1 MTSQPYQPHGKNTEC
16 DNVEL
21 YAAGA
26 LDAAERAAFEEHLE
40 QCAECGA
47 ELQELRKLMNLLPL
61 AVDPVEPPE
70 GMKKRVLGAV
80 LGRSGAQEPGLGRQV
95 DAARA
100 EVDSPDEEA
109 SGRRR
114 TEAGSA
120 SKRSAD
126 AGSAAWTSNAGSGR
140 RTAAA
145 GGRRPRLV
153 ALLAG
158 AAAVML
164 LVCGTLAQR
173 MDSLSKRN
181 ELLSGELE
189 AAKQNLVQAQ
199 SELQEVMKPSADA
212 AVSQII
218 SLKPVKNM
226 VAKGQAYIVVD
237 AKGTHLI
244 VQASKLPALKDSQAF
259 QVWLI
264 KGDKP
269 VNAGTFKPVN
279 GSGAITF
286 TFQPDS
292 FDQVAITLEPD
303 AFGTAPRGTMVMAG
317 GLKA

>member
-1 MTSQPYQPHGKNTEC
+1 MTSQPYQPHGKNMEC

-21 YAAGA
+21 YSAGA
-26 LDAAERAAFEEHLE
+26 LDAAERVAFEEHLE
-40 QCAECGA
+40 QCAECSA
-47 ELQELRKLMNLLPL
+47 ELQELQKLMNLLPL
-61 AVDPVEPPE
+61 AVDPIEPPE

-80 LGRSGAQEPGLGRQV
+80 LGRNNAQDPSLGRQADAGLAKV
-95 DAARA
+95 DY
-100 EVDSPDEEA
+100 PEEDA
-109 SGRRR
+109 SDRRR
-114 TEAGSA
+114 TEAASA
-120 SKRSAD
+120 SKRNED
-126 AGSAAWTSNAGSGR
+126 AGSAAWTSNDESRR

-145 GGRRPRLV
+145 GGRRQRLV

-173 MDSLSKRN
+173 MDSLGKKN
-181 ELLSGELE
+181 EQLASELE

-199 SELQEVMKPSADA
+199 SELQNVMKPSADA